1 MTSQGTTLTRRALLG
16 AAGAAVLGAAT
27 QAQATPEPKPHKGR
41 PRHRDERPNI
51 VFILA
56 DDLGYGALGAYGQQT
71 LLTPNL
77 DRLAHEGIAFT
88 DAYSGA
94 PICAPS
100 RCAHL
105 TGLHTGHTRVRDN
118 SFTVTGIQP
127 QLERED
133 TTWGQVLQGAG
144 YATGAFGKWGFGPDH
159 CYQPVPIGMPDDEGG
174 GPVGDLRQDVGHFS
188 HPLQKGFDEF
198 LGTITHE
205 HSTYGYFPN
214 YLWDGNRRV
223 LYPENRGG
231 THKTYAPDLYVRR
244 ALDFMRNNCD
254 RPFAV
259 YLAPQLVHWPEQTP
273 STAPYDAQ
281 PWSTELKKYAAMYTR
296 LDMYVGMVR
305 RQIEELGLTH
315 NTLVVFSSDN
325 GTTVER
331 LLSGAGDTHTGPRPS
346 EAVLGDHL
354 WDIEGGL
361 RSEKHS
367 LYDGGIR
374 VPFITWGP
382 GIVRRDGSSV
392 AARPLASWDLMP
404 TFADFAGAR
413 APRDIDGISL
423 RGWITGE
430 RDVTH
435 GPLYWERT
443 QGDGTFTVSPPGFG
457 QAVRMGQWKAVRY
470 SVAGEDPHTP
480 DARWEFELYDLST
493 DRGETRNVAL
503 LHPDIRAQAEA
514 IMNDA
519 HVDPPYKR
527 SPFSA

>member
-1 MTSQGTTLTRRALLG
+1 VQSLSRRALLG
-16 AAGAAVLGAAT
+16 AAGAAAVGMALP
-27 QAQATPEPKPHKGR
+27 AQAKRK
-41 PRHRDERPNI
+41 RDDRPNI

-56 DDLGYGALGAYGQQT
+56 DDLGYGGLGAYGQQT
-71 LLTPNL
+71 LLTPHL
-77 DRLAHEGIAFT
+77 DRMAREGIAFT

-100 RCAHL
+100 RCSHL
-105 TGLHTGHTRVRDN
+105 TGLHTGHARVRDN
-118 SFTVTGIQP
+118 SFTMTGVQP

-144 YATGAFGKWGFGPDH
+144 YATGAFGKWGFGPDS
-159 CYQPVPIGMPDDEGG
+159 CYQPVPNGLPDESGG
-174 GPVGDLRQDVGHFS
+174 GPVGDLRRDVGHHS

-223 LYPENRGG
+223 LFPENRGG
-231 THKTYAPDLYVRR
+231 AHKTYAPDLYVRR
-244 ALDFMRNNCD
+244 SLDFMRKNRH

-259 YLAPQLVHWPEQTP
+259 YLAPQLVHWPDLVP
-273 STAPYDAQ
+273 STAPYDDQ
-281 PWSTELKKYAAMYTR
+281 PWTIGLKRYAAMYTR

-305 RQIEELGLTH
+305 RQLEQLGLAH

-331 LLSGAGDTHTGPRPS
+331 LLAGGGDSHTGPRPS
-346 EAVLGDHL
+346 ESVVGDHL

-367 LYDGGIR
+367 LYEGGIR

-382 GIVRRDGSSV
+382 GLVRRDGERV
-392 AARPLASWDLMP
+392 AAKPLAGWDLLP
-404 TFADFAGAR
+404 TFADLAGAR
-413 APRDIDGISL
+413 APRDIDGVSL

-430 RDVTH
+430 RDVRH
-435 GPLYWERT
+435 APLYWERR
-443 QGDGTFTVSPPGFG
+443 QSDWLGDSPPGLA
-457 QAVRMGQWKAVRY
+457 QAVRMGKWKAVRFT
-470 SVAGEDPHTP
+470 VAGEDPHTP
-480 DARWEFELYDLST
+480 DARWHFELYDLSV
-493 DRGETRNVAL
+493 DRGESRNVAL
-503 LHPDIRAQAEA
+503 LNPEVRTQIEA
-514 IMNDA
+514 VMNKA

-527 SPFSA
+527 APYRP